1 MKITIIGAH
10 GFVGSELIKEAVSRG
25 HEVTGISRTVDT
37 GSKDWDVV
45 SLDVMQTD
53 KLSQQ
58 LKDQDAVIS
67 AFNPGWSNPHIYE
80 DFMDGSR
87 SILQAAR
94 EAGVPRLLVVGG
106 AGSLYVGGKQLVDS
120 DDFPAAF
127 RPGASAA
134 RDFLSELRGEK
145 ELDWVFLSPPIEF
158 GPQSPVARR
167 GLYRVGLDEPIFDDE
182 GRSTISAS
190 DLAVAILDEIETP
203 AHHKQRFTVGY

>member
-10 GFVGSELIKEAVSRG
+10 GFVGSELIREAVSRG

-37 GSKDWDVV
+37 GSKDWNAV
-45 SLDVMQTD
+45 SLDVMHTD

-87 SILQAAR
+87 SILQATR

-158 GPQSPVARR
+158 GPQSPEARR
-167 GLYRVGLDEPIFDDE
+167 GVYRVGLDEPIFDDE